1 MSAKPIKAG
10 RAYLVRHGKH
20 EQVVFAKN
28 GAHAIEIYL
37 GML

>member
-1 MSAKPIKAG
+1 MSAKPITVG

-20 EQVVFAKN
+20 EQVVLASN